1 MANCLTIKCT
11 DYWRGPI
18 NGVHL
23 LSCFFLFILKGGECM
38 SIFITALVFLSVFIL
53 LITILLVGGY
63 IDSGSMESN
72 FAIMLIMIFIAL
84 LSVFITNLI
93 MNSF

>member
-1 MANCLTIKCT
+1 MPVL
-11 DYWRGPI
+11 
-18 NGVHL
+18 V
-23 LSCFFLFILKGGECM
+23 
-38 SIFITALVFLSVFIL
+38 TALVFLSVFIL
-53 LITILLVGGY
+53 LITILLVGVY

-72 FAIMLIMIFIAL
+72 FAVMLIMIFIAL

>member
-1 MANCLTIKCT
+1 MTVL
-11 DYWRGPI
+11 
-18 NGVHL
+18 
-23 LSCFFLFILKGGECM
+23 
-38 SIFITALVFLSVFIL
+38 ITALVFLSVFIL
-53 LITILLVGGY
+53 LITILLVGVY
-63 IDSGSMESN
+63 IDSGRMESN

>member
-1 MANCLTIKCT
+1 MTVL
-11 DYWRGPI
+11 
-18 NGVHL
+18 V
-23 LSCFFLFILKGGECM
+23 
-38 SIFITALVFLSVFIL
+38 TALVFLSVFIL
-53 LITILLVGGY
+53 LITILLVGVY

-72 FAIMLIMIFIAL
+72 FAVVFIMIFIAL

>member
-1 MANCLTIKCT
+1 MTVL
-11 DYWRGPI
+11 
-18 NGVHL
+18 
-23 LSCFFLFILKGGECM
+23 
-38 SIFITALVFLSVFIL
+38 ITALVFLSVFIL